1 MNVDLDITYTRAQSE
16 MFHECTHRRRIITK
30 GRRLGFTRGGSQAY
44 IEWMLESPKVMMWG
58 DTVNGNID
66 RYVERYWQPVLKKLP
81 NTLWEYSKQAKK
93 MYIGDSVCDF
103 RSADNPANWEG
114 FGYDYILLNE
124 AGIILKNPYLYENAV
139 RPMLLDSPESVLIAG
154 GTPKGR
160 TPPVFHDL
168 WRMQMEG
175 HEDFKSFQY
184 SSYDNPFLPR
194 NEIDEM
200 IREMSDV
207 IVRQEIYGE
216 FIDQSEDQFIDG
228 DIIQEAV
235 ERVLPSH
242 AYHASVKVLGIDI
255 ARFGA
260 DQTVLYFRQGME
272 TMKII
277 KKRGLDTT
285 QCVQLIAGH
294 INDWEPDG
302 VLIDIGYNPGV
313 YDGLKDLRFKVI
325 PIQFGAKSSDPY
337 YRNLRAEMW
346 GRMRNWLAEG
356 GSIPDDRELRQ
367 HLIAQTYKFSGND
380 GSQIL
385 LTSKDDM
392 KKDGHP
398 SPDVADA
405 LALTFAVPIR
415 KQRHMQDVHFEAR
428 DEFAKYEDN
437 PLK

>member
-1 MNVDLDITYTRAQSE
+1 MKVDLDLSYTSPQADI
-16 MFHECTHRRRIITK
+16 FHRCTARRRIITK

-44 IEWMLESPKVMMWG
+44 IEWMLERPLTMMWG

-66 RYVERYWQPVLKKLP
+66 RYVERYWMPVLSDLPHDLWDWKK
-81 NTLWEYSKQAKK
+81 QDKK
-93 MYIGDSVCDF
+93 MYIADSVCDF

-154 GTPKGR
+154 GTPKGL
-160 TPPVFHDL
+160 TPPVFYDM
-168 WRMQMEG
+168 WRNELEG
-175 HEDFKSFQY
+175 LKDWRSFQY
-184 SSYDNPFLPR
+184 SSYDNPFLDGK
-194 NEIDEM
+194 EIDDM
-200 IREMSDV
+200 IKEMSDV

-216 FIDQSEDQFIDG
+216 FISTSEDQFIDG
-228 DIIQEAV
+228 DLVDEAV
-235 ERVLPSH
+235 AREIPSH
-242 AYHASVKVLGIDI
+242 AYHDAIKVLGIDI

-260 DQTVLYFRQGME
+260 DQTVLYFRQGVE
-272 TMKII
+272 TWKII
-277 KKRGLDTT
+277 KKRGLETNEA
-285 QCVQLIAGH
+285 VQLIAGH
-294 INDWEPDG
+294 INEWQPDG

-313 YDGLKDLRFKVI
+313 YDNLIKLGFKVI
-325 PIQFGAKSSDPY
+325 PIQFGAKSSDQY

-356 GSIPDDRELRQ
+356 GSIPNDRELRQ
-367 HLIAQTYKFSGND
+367 ELIAQTYKFSGND

-385 LTSKDDM
+385 LTSKEDL

-405 LALTFAVPIR
+405 LALTCAVPIR
-415 KQRHMQDVHFEAR
+415 RQPRLTDTPFEAR
-428 DEFAKYEDN
+428 HEFAQMEDN
-437 PLK
+437 PLG